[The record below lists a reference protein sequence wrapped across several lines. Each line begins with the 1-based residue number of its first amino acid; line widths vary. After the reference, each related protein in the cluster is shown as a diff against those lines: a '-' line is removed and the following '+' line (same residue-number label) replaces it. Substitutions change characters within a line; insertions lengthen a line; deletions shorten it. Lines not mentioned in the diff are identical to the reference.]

1 MTTVNNYAGTNTQ
14 TNTTTSGTSAGMGS
28 EYNSF
33 IRLLTAQVRNQDPL
47 SPMDSTQFVEQLA
60 TFSSLEQLVNSNTA
74 LSNIASMISN
84 LNGLM
89 ASQWLGEDVTFSS
102 SWMPYTGSP
111 ATYSYEAP
119 DGATKSVLTVK
130 DADGNAVWTETLD
143 PEKTVFSWNGQLTGG
158 GTAAKDK
165 MFEFVIDY
173 YEDNTFKGTAV
184 PNVITKV
191 TDIVSEGGTLRLG
204 TESGL
209 TVDLAQARRL

>member
-1 MTTVNNYAGTNTQ
+1 MTTVTNNVGTTAQTGTTNTS
-14 TNTTTSGTSAGMGS
+14 NGGIGS

-33 IRLLTAQVRNQDPL
+33 IKLLTAQVRNQDPL

-74 LSNIASMISN
+74 LSSIASMISD

-89 ASQWLGEDVTFSS
+89 ASQWLGQDVSFPS
-102 SWMPYTGSP
+102 SWMPYTGAE

-119 DGATKSVLTVK
+119 AGTTKSILTVK
-130 DADGNAVWTETLD
+130 DAEGNAVWSETLD
-143 PEKTVFSWNGQLTGG
+143 AEKTVFGWNGQLSNG
-158 GTAAKDK
+158 GTASEDE
-165 MFEFVIDY
+165 MYEFVIDY

-191 TDIVSEGGTLRLG
+191 TDIISDGGTLRLG
-204 TESGL
+204 TASGL

>member
-1 MTTVNNYAGTNTQ
+1 MTTVTTNVGTNTQ
-14 TNTTTSGTSAGMGS
+14 AATSNATTAGMGS

-33 IRLLTAQVRNQDPL
+33 IKLLTAQVRNQDPL

-74 LSNIASMISN
+74 LSSIASMISD

-89 ASQWLGEDVTFSS
+89 ASQWLGEEVTFAS
-102 SWMPYTGSP
+102 SWMPFTGKD

-119 DGATKSVLTVK
+119 EGATKSTLTVK
-130 DADGNAVWTETLD
+130 DSDGNAVWTETLD
-143 PEKTVFSWNGQLTGG
+143 PDKTVFSWSGQLTNG
-158 GTAAKDK
+158 GTASQDE
-165 MFEFVIDY
+165 MYEFVIDY
-173 YEDNTFKGTAV
+173 YEDNTFKGTAI

-191 TDIVSEGGTLRLG
+191 TDIISEGGTLRLG

-209 TVDLAQARRL
+209 TVDLSQARKL

>member
-1 MTTVNNYAGTNTQ
+1 MTTISNYTGATYQNTS
-14 TNTTTSGTSAGMGS
+14 TTSSNNQMGS

-33 IRLLTAQVRNQDPL
+33 IKLLTAQVRNQDPL

-74 LSNIASMISN
+74 LASIASMISD

-89 ASQWLGEDVTFSS
+89 ASQWLGEEVTFAS
-102 SWMPYTGSP
+102 SWMPYTGNP

-119 DGATKSVLTVK
+119 QGTTKSVLTVK

-143 PEKTVFSWNGQLTGG
+143 PEKTVFSWNGQLTSGG
-158 GTAAKDK
+158 VATEDK
-165 MFEFVIDY
+165 MYEFVIDY
-173 YEDNTFKGTAV
+173 YEDNAFKGTAV

-204 TESGL
+204 TTSGL
-209 TVDLAQARRL
+209 TVDLAQARKL

>member
-1 MTTVNNYAGTNTQ
+1 MTTISNYTGATYQNTS
-14 TNTTTSGTSAGMGS
+14 TTSSNNQMGS

-33 IRLLTAQVRNQDPL
+33 IKLLTAQVRNQDPL

-74 LSNIASMISN
+74 LASIASMISD

-89 ASQWLGEDVTFSS
+89 ASQWLGEEVTFAS

-119 DGATKSVLTVK
+119 QGTTKSVLTVK

-143 PEKTVFSWNGQLTGG
+143 PEKTVFSWNGQLTSGG
-158 GTAAKDK
+158 VVTEDK
-165 MFEFVIDY
+165 MYEFVIDY
-173 YEDNTFKGTAV
+173 YEDNAFKGTAV

-204 TESGL
+204 TASGL
-209 TVDLAQARRL
+209 TVDLAQARKL

>member
-1 MTTVNNYAGTNTQ
+1 MTTISSYTGATYENI
-14 TNTTTSGTSAGMGS
+14 TTSSSSAEIGS

-33 IRLLTAQVRNQDPL
+33 IKLLTAQVQNQDPL

-74 LSNIASMISN
+74 LSSIASMISD

-89 ASQWLGEDVTFSS
+89 ASQWLGEEVTFAS

-119 DGATKSVLTVK
+119 EGTTKSVLTVK
-130 DADGNAVWTETLD
+130 DTDGNAVWTETLD
-143 PEKTVFSWNGQLTGG
+143 PDKTVFSWNGQLTSGDVA
-158 GTAAKDK
+158 TEDN
-165 MFEFVIDY
+165 MYEFVIDY
-173 YEDNTFKGTAV
+173 YEDNTYKGTAV

-191 TDIVSEGGTLRLG
+191 TDILSESGTLRLG
-204 TESGL
+204 TASGL
-209 TVDLAQARRL
+209 TVDLAQARKL

>member
-1 MTTVNNYAGTNTQ
+1 MTTISNYTGATYQNTS
-14 TNTTTSGTSAGMGS
+14 TTSSNNQMGS

-33 IRLLTAQVRNQDPL
+33 IKLLTAQVRNQDPL

-74 LSNIASMISN
+74 LTSIASMISD

-89 ASQWLGEDVTFSS
+89 ASQWLGEEVTFAS

-119 DGATKSVLTVK
+119 QGTTKSVLTVK

-143 PEKTVFSWNGQLTGG
+143 PEKTVFSWNGQLTSGG
-158 GTAAKDK
+158 VATEDK
-165 MFEFVIDY
+165 MYEFVIDY
-173 YEDNTFKGTAV
+173 YEDNAFKGTAV

-204 TESGL
+204 TASGL
-209 TVDLAQARRL
+209 TVDLAQARKL

>member
-1 MTTVNNYAGTNTQ
+1 MTTISNYTGATYQNTS
-14 TNTTTSGTSAGMGS
+14 TTSSNNQMGS

-33 IRLLTAQVRNQDPL
+33 IKLLTAQVRNQDPL

-60 TFSSLEQLVNSNTA
+60 IFSSLEQLVNSNTA
-74 LSNIASMISN
+74 LASIASMISD

-89 ASQWLGEDVTFSS
+89 ASQWLGEEVTFAS

-119 DGATKSVLTVK
+119 QGTTKSVLTVK

-143 PEKTVFSWNGQLTGG
+143 PEKTVFSWNGQLTSGG
-158 GTAAKDK
+158 VATEDK
-165 MFEFVIDY
+165 MYEFVIDY
-173 YEDNTFKGTAV
+173 YEDNAFKGTAV

-204 TESGL
+204 TASGL
-209 TVDLAQARRL
+209 TVDLAQARKL

>member
-1 MTTVNNYAGTNTQ
+1 MTTISNYTGATYQN
-14 TNTTTSGTSAGMGS
+14 TSATSSNNQMGS

-33 IRLLTAQVRNQDPL
+33 IKLLTAQVRNQDPL

-74 LSNIASMISN
+74 LASIASMISD

-89 ASQWLGEDVTFSS
+89 ASQWLGEEVTFAS
-102 SWMPYTGSP
+102 SWMPYTGNP
-111 ATYSYEAP
+111 ATYSYEASQ
-119 DGATKSVLTVK
+119 GTTKSVLTVK

-143 PEKTVFSWNGQLTGG
+143 PEKTVFSWNGQLTSGG
-158 GTAAKDK
+158 VATEDK
-165 MFEFVIDY
+165 MYEFVIDY
-173 YEDNTFKGTAV
+173 YEDNAFKGTAV

-204 TESGL
+204 TTSGL
-209 TVDLAQARRL
+209 TVDLAQARKL

>member
-1 MTTVNNYAGTNTQ
+1 MTTVTTNVGTNSQPATS
-14 TNTTTSGTSAGMGS
+14 NATTAGMGS

-33 IRLLTAQVRNQDPL
+33 IKLLTAQVRNQDPL

-74 LSNIASMISN
+74 LSSIASMISD

-89 ASQWLGEDVTFSS
+89 ASQWLGEDVTFAS
-102 SWMPYTGSP
+102 SWMPFTGKD

-119 DGATKSVLTVK
+119 EGATKSVLTVK
-130 DADGNAVWTETLD
+130 DPEGNAVWTETLD
-143 PEKTVFSWNGQLTGG
+143 PGETVFSWNGQLTNG
-158 GTAAKDK
+158 GTASQDK
-165 MFEFVIDY
+165 MYEFVIDY
-173 YEDNTFKGTAV
+173 YEDNTFKGTAI

-191 TDIVSEGGTLRLG
+191 TDIISEGGTLRLG

-209 TVDLAQARRL
+209 TVDLSQARKL

>member
-1 MTTVNNYAGTNTQ
+1 MTTVNTNTGAQ
-14 TNTTTSGTSAGMGS
+14 TQTPTTGTTKSTMGS

-33 IRLLTAQVRNQDPL
+33 IKLLTAQVRNQDPL

-60 TFSSLEQLVNSNTA
+60 TFSSLEQLVNQNTA
-74 LSNIASMISN
+74 LTSIAAMISD

-89 ASQWLGEDVTFSS
+89 ASQWLGEDVTFAS
-102 SWMPYTGSP
+102 SWMPYTGAP

-119 DGATKSVLTVK
+119 QGTTKSTLTVK

-143 PEKTVFSWNGQLTGG
+143 PDKTVFSWNGQLTGG
-158 GTAAKDK
+158 STASKDS
-165 MFEFVIDY
+165 MFEFVIDH

-191 TDIVSEGGTLRLG
+191 TDIISEGGTLRLG
-204 TESGL
+204 TASGL

>member
-1 MTTVNNYAGTNTQ
+1 MTTVTNTAGTQTQ
-14 TNTTTSGTSAGMGS
+14 TTTTSSTTASMGS

-33 IRLLTAQVRNQDPL
+33 IKLLTAQVRNQDPL

-89 ASQWLGEDVTFSS
+89 ASQWLGEEVTFAS
-102 SWMPYTGSP
+102 SWMPYTGTA

-119 DGATKSVLTVK
+119 EGTTKSTLTVK
-130 DADGNAVWTETLD
+130 DSDGNAVWTETLD
-143 PEKTVFSWNGQLTGG
+143 PDKTVFSWNGQLTGG
-158 GTAAKDK
+158 GTASEDT
-165 MFEFVIDY
+165 MYEFVIDY

-184 PNVITKV
+184 PNVITTV
-191 TDIVSEGGTLRLG
+191 TDIISESGTLRLG
-204 TESGL
+204 TASGL
-209 TVDLAQARRL
+209 TVDLSQARKL